1 VRVSWSWIRRLG
13 GSQRDR
19 RSGADRRAS
28 HVLFSDWRWAVT
40 GRRRV
45 GRRRE
50 ETAETGV
57 DIYEPHLGLIALAI
71 FLLSCLDAAFTL
83 ALIWGN
89 LGVELNP
96 FMRTLIE
103 RDAQLFVN
111 LKIVF
116 TGAGILFLVV
126 LADARFLR
134 RVRVRTLMYGVL
146 LVYSMIVAYEIAN
159 LGLHIFTL

>member
-1 VRVSWSWIRRLG
+1 
-13 GSQRDR
+13 
-19 RSGADRRAS
+19 
-28 HVLFSDWRWAVT
+28 
-40 GRRRV
+40 
-45 GRRRE
+45 
-50 ETAETGV
+50 
-57 DIYEPHLGLIALAI
+57 
-71 FLLSCLDAAFTL
+71 
-83 ALIWGN
+83 
-89 LGVELNP
+89 
-96 FMRTLIE
+96 MRTLIE

-126 LADARFLR
+126 LADARFMR